1 MTTRGMTI
9 RGITKPGM
17 TAPRLAI
24 LLLALATLGLPLVLP
39 QYDLRV
45 MILALIAALSVIGLC
60 IAFGWAGL
68 IQLGQAAFVG
78 VGAYTSAIVSCQ
90 YGFPF
95 PAALLAATAVSGL
108 LAVLIGV
115 PLLRLRGHY
124 LALATVGLNAT
135 AIIIISNAGDLTG
148 GYDGY
153 SAIPPAAL
161 FGVSFTTDTQ
171 YFYLTWTILA
181 AISLGVAG
189 LRHSRF
195 GRALLAIRD
204 DELAAGTSGVPVVRM
219 KVLAY
224 GLCGACGGISG
235 SLYAHYANY
244 ISPGDFDLVHSIT
257 FLVMLIVGGETSIIG
272 AILGAI
278 LLSFLPEWLRFL
290 GGSYLAVFGVGVLL
304 VLVLMP
310 TGIVGLASRLAP
322 RRREPARA

>member
-1 MTTRGMTI
+1 MT
-9 RGITKPGM
+9 P
-17 TAPRLAI
+17 ARLLVLAV
-24 LLLALATLGLPLVLP
+24 ALATLALPAILP

-45 MILALIAALSVIGLC
+45 LILALISALSVIGLC

-78 VGAYTSAIVSCQ
+78 IGAYASAILARV

-95 PAALLAATAVSGL
+95 AAALFSAMVVTGAV
-108 LAVLIGV
+108 AVLLGL
-115 PLLRLRGHY
+115 PMLRLRGHY

-135 AIIIISNAGDLTG
+135 VLIVISNAGDFTG

-153 SAIPPAAL
+153 SAIPPVAL
-161 FGVSFTTDTQ
+161 FGVAFTTDPQ
-171 YFYLTWTILA
+171 YYYLVWAILA
-181 AISLGVAG
+181 AVSLGAISLRA
-189 LRHSRF
+189 SRF
-195 GRALLAIRD
+195 GRALIAIRD
-204 DELAAGTSGVPVVRM
+204 DELAAGISGVTVIRL

-224 GLCGACGGISG
+224 GLCGVCGGISG
-235 SLYAHYANY
+235 SLYAHYAHY

-257 FLVMLIVGGETSIIG
+257 LLIMLIVGGETSVGG

-290 GGSYLAVFGVGVLL
+290 GDGYLAVFAVGVLL

-310 TGIVGLASRLAP
+310 AGIVGLARRATSSRAAILA
-322 RRREPARA
+322 